1 MFRSKPVNVTRLSP
15 LLRRG
20 YVMGY
25 RRARHKA
32 RAEMRSMAAHFDAEI
47 EALQHELESR
57 PGSTGL
63 MDGA

>member
-1 MFRSKPVNVTRLSP
+1 MSWAIGAPAT
-15 LLRRG
+15 
-20 YVMGY
+20 
-25 RRARHKA
+25 KA